1 MRRTV
6 GAVASI
12 LENLSP
18 SALTARALR
27 TRGLVRAPIW
37 LYQHGLGAVL
47 GPRMV
52 MIEHTGR
59 TSGEPRYVVLE
70 VVDRPDPDTVI
81 VCSGFGETSQWYRN
95 LRARPECR
103 VTVGR
108 RERAAHA
115 DLLDSEASAAVLDR
129 YRSAHPAAWE
139 RLRGAIEHAVGHT
152 VDGLPM
158 VRLRLR

>member
-1 MRRTV
+1 MM
-6 GAVASI
+6 
-12 LENLSP
+12 ENLSP
-18 SALTARALR
+18 TALAARALR
-27 TRGLVRAPIW
+27 TRRLVRAPIW
-37 LYQHGLGAVL
+37 LFRHGLGPVL

-52 MIEHTGR
+52 MIQHTGR
-59 TSGEPRYVVLE
+59 KSGEPRFVVLE

-95 LRARPECR
+95 LRAQPECR

-115 DLLDSEASAAVLDR
+115 DLLGGADSAAVLDR
-129 YRSAHPAAWE
+129 YRAAHPAAWE

-158 VRLRLR
+158 VRLRLH

>member
-1 MRRTV
+1 MV
-6 GAVASI
+6 SI
-12 LENLSP
+12 LEKLSP
-18 SALTARALR
+18 AALAARALR
-27 TRGLVRAPIW
+27 TRRLVRAPIW

-115 DLLDSEASAAVLDR
+115 DLLDSEASAAVLHR

-158 VRLRLR
+158 VRLRLS